1 MTALESAC
9 HELVALQERGLPI
22 SVPEWHYTKPPYLTV
37 QTQLYPEDL
46 LQELSS
52 GLWDKVE
59 VRAMAPGELMV
70 E

>member
-1 MTALESAC
+1 MTALESAYW
-9 HELVALQERGLPI
+9 ELIALQERELPI
-22 SVPEWHYTKPPYLTV
+22 SVPEWHHARPPYLTV
-37 QTQLYPEDL
+37 KTQLYPEDL

-52 GLWDKVE
+52 GLWDKVD